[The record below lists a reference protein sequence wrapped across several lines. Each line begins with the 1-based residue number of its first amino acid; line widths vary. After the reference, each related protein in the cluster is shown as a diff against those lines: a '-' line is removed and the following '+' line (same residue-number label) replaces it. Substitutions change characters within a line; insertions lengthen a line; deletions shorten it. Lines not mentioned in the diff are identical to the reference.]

1 MRFTVATVVCL
12 ATLVISANAAAEKD
26 ENKARK
32 AKPIRKLMA
41 NGKRENKAAEAV
53 DDKVLA
59 EDEGY
64 WERFLQNE
72 VPSMPTPSP
81 TGTCDTKV
89 SLALGRD
96 KRIVFAVLVIWHNM
110 CAGCDLFPFF

>member
-1 MRFTVATVVCL
+1 MRFSVATVLCL
-12 ATLVISANAAAEKD
+12 ATLIISANAAAEKD

-72 VPSMPTPSP
+72 VPSITDPPTPSP
-81 TGTCDTKV
+81 TNPPGTCDTKV
-89 SLALGRD
+89 SSQLGRN
-96 KRIVFAVLVIWHNM
+96 KRIVFAMSAIWHKI
-110 CAGCDLFPFF
+110 CLL

>member
-1 MRFTVATVVCL
+1 MRFSVATVVCL
-12 ATLVISANAAAEKD
+12 ATLVISANAAADKD

-41 NGKRENKAAEAV
+41 NGKRENKAADAV
-53 DDKVLA
+53 DDQVLA

-72 VPSMPTPSP
+72 VPSITDPPTPSP
-81 TGTCDTKV
+81 TNPPGTCDVKV
-89 SLALGRD
+89 SSY
-96 KRIVFAVLVIWHNM
+96 
-110 CAGCDLFPFF
+110 

>member
-1 MRFTVATVVCL
+1 MRFSVATVVCL

-32 AKPIRKLMA
+32 IHPMRRLMA
-41 NGKRENKAAEAV
+41 MNKRENKAADATE
-53 DDKVLA
+53 DKVLA

-72 VPSMPTPSP
+72 VPSITEPPTPSPTPPPTPSP
-81 TGTCDTKV
+81 TGTCDVKV
-89 SLALGRD
+89 RTSQLIMGMRQL
-96 KRIVFAVLVIWHNM
+96 
-110 CAGCDLFPFF
+110 CA

>member
-1 MRFTVATVVCL
+1 MRFSVATVVCL

-32 AKPIRKLMA
+32 AAKPIRKLMA

-72 VPSMPTPSP
+72 VPSITDPPTPSP
-81 TGTCDTKV
+81 TNPPGTCDTKV
-89 SLALGRD
+89 SSQWGEMSD
-96 KRIVFAVLVIWHNM
+96 IFAMVVIWHKM
-110 CAGCDLFPFF
+110 CLL